1 MRIGIDFDN
10 TIVSYDALFFKVA
23 HEAGLVPPNIVQT
36 KVAVRDHLRK
46 IGREDDWTEM
56 QGTVYGGRMAEA
68 IAYPGAFDFMRAAQ
82 VQGHELFIVS
92 HKTRYPFRG
101 VQYDL
106 HEAARTWVEASLRD
120 EQGAL
125 IPSDRAYFEL
135 TKEEKLVR
143 VGVLQCDFFIDDLPE
158 ILLASY
164 FPSGVSPIL
173 FDPDDIHTDH
183 TSLLR
188 QTSWGSIAR
197 HLGVTRV

>member
-23 HEAGLVPPNIVQT
+23 HEAGLVPLNIVQT

-68 IAYPGAFDFMRAAQ
+68 VAYPGAFDFMRAAQ
-82 VQGHELFIVS
+82 TQGHELFIIS

-106 HEAARTWVEASLRD
+106 HNAARIWVEASLRD

-125 IPSDRAYFEL
+125 IPSDQAFFEL
-135 TKEEKLVR
+135 TKEEKLAR
-143 VGVLQCDFFIDDLPE
+143 VGALKCDYFIDDLPE
-158 ILLASY
+158 ILLAPY
-164 FPSGVSPIL
+164 FPPDVNPIL
-173 FDPDDIHTDH
+173 FDPDDIHAGQVT
-183 TSLLR
+183 LLR
-188 QTSWGSIAR
+188 QTSWTGIAH
-197 HLGVTRV
+197 HLGVASA